1 MEVSFRFKAAPY
13 MVFTKTNPYDI
24 EQMRK
29 HSEYEE
35 VLAEK
40 EEPKQEV
47 KKVGR
52 PKKADTGE
60 E

>member
-1 MEVSFRFKAAPY
+1 MEVQFRAKNAPD
-13 MVFTKTNPYDI
+13 VIFTFSSDYDI

-35 VLAEK
+35 VLSEK
-40 EEPKQEV
+40 EEPK
-47 KKVGR
+47 KIGR
-52 PKKADTGE
+52 QKKADIGE

>member
-1 MEVSFRFKAAPY
+1 
-13 MVFTKTNPYDI
+13 
-24 EQMRK
+24 MRK

-35 VLAEK
+35 VSSGK
-40 EEPKQEV
+40 EEPK
-47 KKVGR
+47 KIGR

>member
-1 MEVSFRFKAAPY
+1 MEVQFRAKNAPD
-13 MVFTKTNPYDI
+13 VIFTFSSDYDI

-29 HSEYEE
+29 HNEYEE
-35 VLAEK
+35 VLAE
-40 EEPKQEV
+40 EPK
-47 KKVGR
+47 KIGR

>member
-1 MEVSFRFKAAPY
+1 MEVQFRAKNAPD
-13 MVFTKTNPYDI
+13 VIFTFSSDYDI

-29 HSEYEE
+29 HNEYEE
-35 VLAEK
+35 VLSEK
-40 EEPKQEV
+40 EEP

>member
-1 MEVSFRFKAAPY
+1 MEVQFRFKAAPQ
-13 MVFTKTNPYDI
+13 MVFTFSSEYDI

-35 VLAEK
+35 VLV
-40 EEPKQEV
+40 EEP

>member
-1 MEVSFRFKAAPY
+1 MKFRSIQNPHVVLSFTEEF
-13 MVFTKTNPYDI
+13 DI
-24 EQMRK
+24 KEMLK
-29 HSEYEE
+29 HPEYEQVDE
-35 VLAEK
+35 QVK
-40 EEPKQEV
+40 EEP

>member
-1 MEVSFRFKAAPY
+1 MEVQFRAKNAPDV
-13 MVFTKTNPYDI
+13 VFTFSSEYDI
-24 EQMRK
+24 KEMRK

-35 VLAEK
+35 VPS
-40 EEPKQEV
+40 EEP

>member
-1 MEVSFRFKAAPY
+1 MEVQFRAKNAPD
-13 MVFTKTNPYDI
+13 VIFTFSSDYDI

-35 VLAEK
+35 VLTE
-40 EEPKQEV
+40 EV

-52 PKKADTGE
+52 TKKADTGE

>member
-1 MEVSFRFKAAPY
+1 MEVQFRAKNAPD
-13 MVFTKTNPYDI
+13 VIFTFSSDYDI

-35 VLAEK
+35 VLAE
-40 EEPKQEV
+40 EP

>member
-1 MEVSFRFKAAPY
+1 MEVQFRAKNAPD
-13 MVFTKTNPYDI
+13 VIFTFSSDYDI

-35 VLAEK
+35 VLSEK
-40 EEPKQEV
+40 EEPK
-47 KKVGR
+47 KIGR
-52 PKKADTGE
+52 PKKTELGE

>member
-1 MEVSFRFKAAPY
+1 MEVQFRAKNAPS
-13 MVFTKTNPYDI
+13 VIFTFSSDYDI

-35 VLAEK
+35 VLSEK
-40 EEPKQEV
+40 EEPK
-47 KKVGR
+47 KIGR
-52 PKKADTGE
+52 PKKADIGE

>member
-35 VLAEK
+35 IK
-40 EEPKQEV
+40 EEEVKQEP

>member
-35 VLAEK
+35 IK
-40 EEPKQEV
+40 EEVKQEP

>member
-1 MEVSFRFKAAPY
+1 MEVQFRAKNAPD
-13 MVFTKTNPYDI
+13 VIFTFNSDYDI

-29 HSEYEE
+29 RSEYEE
-35 VLAEK
+35 VLSEK
-40 EEPKQEV
+40 EEPK
-47 KKVGR
+47 KIGR

>member
-1 MEVSFRFKAAPY
+1 MEVQFRAKNAPD
-13 MVFTKTNPYDI
+13 VIFTFSSDYDI

-35 VLAEK
+35 VLVEK
-40 EEPKQEV
+40 EEP

-52 PKKADTGE
+52 PKKTETGE

>member
-1 MEVSFRFKAAPY
+1 MEVQFRAKNAPD
-13 MVFTKTNPYDI
+13 VIFTFSSDYDI

-35 VLAEK
+35 IK
-40 EEPKQEV
+40 EEP